1 MDFEVLI
8 LGTDPNSYYMS
19 RCCYEAFHKKPY
31 VIGRSP
37 LSFTTYSNIL
47 NVSYEEDIWSEE
59 GFLRVLDK
67 FAKEHKSKIILIST
81 NETYTE
87 FVSANK
93 EKLNKRYIF
102 NFPDTEVIKSLTN
115 KENFYKTYQNSKLTF
130 PNTIYYDCTKKS
142 KIPDNLT
149 YPIVLKP
156 ANVVLYNHISFA
168 GKKKIYKIES
178 YDELKRV
185 VNLIKENGYND
196 KLIMQEF
203 IPGGDDALFD
213 AVLYVN
219 TKGKCEFMTFAQIG
233 LQERTSNMVGN
244 AAVLING
251 FNTTKGD
258 VKKEVKILKEFMEG
272 INYRGFAE
280 VDLKYD
286 IRDNTFKVLEIN
298 ARQGRSSY
306 YVAALGK
313 NLVKTIVDDCL
324 NNKEYKFELL
334 DKKVM
339 LSFVP
344 KGIIK
349 KYVTNQEF
357 KSVALSLWKNVIKPM
372 DAPCDKNFKRFLM
385 LRKRWFNYYKEY
397 KNSYWRS

>member
-8 LGTDPNSYYMS
+8 LGTDPNAYYMS

-31 VIGRSP
+31 VIGKSP

-47 NVSYEEDIWSEE
+47 NVSYESDIWSEE
-59 GFLRVLDK
+59 GFLRILEK
-67 FAKEHKSKIILIST
+67 FANEHKGKIVLIST

-93 EKLNKRYIF
+93 EKLKDRYVF
-102 NFPDTEVIKSLTN
+102 NFPSPEVIKSLTN
-115 KENFYKTYQNSKLTF
+115 KENFYKTYQDSKLSFPSTF
-130 PNTIYYDCTKKS
+130 YYDCKK
-142 KIPDNLT
+142 KVKVPEDLT
-149 YPIVLKP
+149 YPVVLKP
-156 ANVVLYNHISFA
+156 ANVVIYNHISFD

-178 YDELKRV
+178 YEELNKTI
-185 VNLIKENGYND
+185 NLIKENGYND
-196 KLIMQEF
+196 KLIIQEF

-233 LQERTSNMVGN
+233 LQERTSSMVGN

-258 VKKEVKILKEFMEG
+258 VKKEVKILKEFMES

-280 VDLKYD
+280 VDMKYD
-286 IRDNTFKVLEIN
+286 VRDNTFKILEIN

-313 NLVKTIVDDCL
+313 NLVKTITDDCL
-324 NNKEYKFELL
+324 NNKEHKFEFL
-334 DKKVM
+334 DEKLM

-344 KGIIK
+344 RGIIK
-349 KYVTNQEF
+349 KYITNEEF
-357 KSVALSLWKNVIKPM
+357 KKEALKLWKNVVKPM
-372 DAPCDKNFKRFLM
+372 DAPSDRNFKRFLM

>member
-8 LGTDPNSYYMS
+8 LGTDPNAYYMS

-47 NVSYEEDIWSEE
+47 NVSYESDLWTEE
-59 GFLRVLDK
+59 GFLRVLDE
-67 FAKEHKSKIILIST
+67 FANKHKKKIVLIST

-93 EKLNKRYIF
+93 EKLEDRYIF
-102 NFPDTEVIKSLTN
+102 NFPTPDVIKSLTN
-115 KENFYKTYQNSKLTF
+115 KENFYKTYKDSKLTF
-130 PNTIYYDCTKKS
+130 PSTIYYNCAKKT
-142 KIPDNLT
+142 KIPNDLT
-149 YPIVLKP
+149 YPVVLKP
-156 ANVVLYNHISFA
+156 ANVVIYNHITFD

-178 YDELKRV
+178 YEELEETI
-185 VNLIKENGYND
+185 NLIKEKGYDD
-196 KLIMQEF
+196 KLIIQEF

-233 LQERTSNMVGN
+233 LQERTAGMVGN

-258 VKKEVKILKEFMEG
+258 INAEVKILKEFMEG

-280 VDLKYD
+280 VDMKYD
-286 IRDNTFKVLEIN
+286 VRDNTFKVLEIN

-313 NLVKTIVDDCL
+313 NLVKTITDDCL
-324 NNKEYKFELL
+324 NNTEHKFELL
-334 DKKVM
+334 EEQVM

-349 KYVTNQEF
+349 KYVTNKEF
-357 KSVALSLWKNVIKPM
+357 KRVALKLWKNVVKPM
-372 DAPCDKNFKRFLM
+372 DAPSDKNLKRFLM